1 MSDEKFSDLFQD
13 KPTAKKQLHPGDR
26 VQAQIAAIA
35 GESIFLDVGVKS
47 EGILNAE
54 ELRNEEGELAVQV
67 GDTVEVFFLSSKG
80 GEMTFTTRLGSG
92 HSSSQE
98 LEDAFHAGIPVEG
111 KVTEEIKGGFA
122 VSVAGQRGFCPY
134 SQMDIRRVENPEDFL
149 EKTLSFKI
157 IEFGNRGRNI
167 ILSARALL
175 EEQRMLAREQL
186 METLEE
192 GMQVSGTVM
201 SIREFGAFVDIGGVD
216 GLIPVSEL
224 AWGQTEKVEDVVY
237 IGQQVEV
244 AIKRLDWDND
254 KISLSLR
261 ETTPNPWDSV
271 SDRYPV
277 GSTHKGII
285 SRLAQFGAFV
295 TLEAGIDGL
304 LHISKIGGG
313 RKIHHPREVLEA
325 GQELTVTID
334 GVDQEKQRISLVP
347 DDYQRKEKAEQE
359 EERFVPPPKES
370 VNQSMG
376 TLGDLLK
383 AQMRK
388 KK

>member
-13 KPTAKKQLHPGDR
+13 KPTTKKALNPGDR
-26 VQAQIAAIA
+26 VQAQVAAIS
-35 GESIFLDVGVKS
+35 GENIFLDVGGKS

-54 ELRNEEGELAVQV
+54 ELRNEEGELTVQV
-67 GDTVEVFFLSSKG
+67 GDTVEVFFLSSRG

-92 HSSSQE
+92 QSSSKE

-111 KVTEEIKGGFA
+111 KVTEEIKGGFSVA
-122 VSVAGQRGFCPY
+122 VAGQRGFCPY
-134 SQMDIRRVENPEDFL
+134 SQMDIRRIENPEDYL
-149 EKTLSFKI
+149 EQTLSFKI
-157 IEFGNRGRNI
+157 IEFGNGGRNI
-167 ILSARALL
+167 ILSVRALL
-175 EEQRMLAREQL
+175 EEQRLLAREKL

-201 SIREFGAFVDIGGVD
+201 SIRDFGAFVDIGGVD

-224 AWGQTEKVEDVVY
+224 AWGQTEKVEDVVQV
-237 IGQQVEV
+237 GQKVEV

-261 ETTPNPWDSV
+261 ATTPNPWDSV
-271 SDRYPV
+271 NDKYPV
-277 GSTHKGII
+277 GSTHKGTV

-295 TLEAGIDGL
+295 TLEAGVDGL

-313 RKIHHPREVLEA
+313 RKIHHPREVLEV

-334 GVDQEKQRISLVP
+334 GLDQEKQRISLVP
-347 DDYQRKEKAEQE
+347 DDYPRNEEKQQE
-359 EERFVPPPKES
+359 EERFTPRPKDS
-370 VNQSMG
+370 AKQSMG

-383 AQMRK
+383 AQIK
-388 KK
+388 KKN